1 MKYLKVIAFT
11 HKQIELKEL
20 GKLVICE
27 ENLNA
32 KLQKVKTQ
40 FDIPEIFYL
49 ATCNR
54 VEFVMATSRVIDT
67 EFAEHFISA
76 LDIDIC
82 PEHMG
87 IFLSGASIYED
98 YEALNHLLRT
108 SCSLE
113 SLVVGEK
120 EILPQMRKA
129 YECCREAG
137 LTGDYLRMVMSTV
150 VKTAKEVYTHTN
162 ISKNP
167 ISVVSLAYRKLKDL
181 KQCSNAR
188 VLIIGAGE
196 TNRNI
201 SKYLQKHKFTNFA
214 VFNRTL
220 SKAAELAADL
230 GGEAHDLEDLKTY
243 TKGFD
248 VIITCTSC
256 IEPIITTEVYKT
268 LLNGETDKKTIVD
281 LAVPND
287 TAPEVLEQ
295 FPVHFIGVQ
304 SLNEIA
310 QKNLQERYE
319 EQIHAEKII
328 EENIAEFLPLLK
340 QRRVEVAMREVPEK
354 IKEIRNT
361 ALNSVFAEEVQGMD
375 KESREVLEKVLNYM
389 EKKYISVPMIMA
401 KEILINSLSRETCL
415 SAGRK
420 SKLKAFLILLPL
432 FIVLTVKIAAYSSL

>member
-1 MKYLKVIAFT
+1 
-11 HKQIELKEL
+11 
-20 GKLVICE
+20 LVICGDS
-27 ENLNA
+27 LTS
-32 KLQKVKTQ
+32 KLQKVKLQ

-54 VEFVMATSRVIDT
+54 VEFIMASNAVVDKDFT
-67 EFAEHFISA
+67 EKFIGA
-76 LDIDIC
+76 LDIGLC
-82 PEHMG
+82 SVSLGH
-87 IFLSGASIYED
+87 FLGKASIYED
-98 YEALNHLLRT
+98 NEALNHLLRT

-113 SLVVGEK
+113 SMVVGEK
-120 EILPQMRKA
+120 EILAQMRKA

-137 LTGDYLRMVMSTV
+137 LTGDYLRMVMNTV

-162 ISKNP
+162 IAKKP

-201 SKYLQKHKFTNFA
+201 SKYLQKHKFSNFS

-220 SKAAELAADL
+220 SKARELAVDL
-230 GGEAHDLEDLKTY
+230 GGEAHDLEDLKSY
-243 TKGFD
+243 KKGFD

-268 LLNGETDKKTIVD
+268 LLNGDIDKKTIVD

-287 TAPEVLEQ
+287 TAPEVLQQ
-295 FPVHFIGVQ
+295 FPINFIGVQ
-304 SLNEIA
+304 SLNEVA
-310 QKNLQERYE
+310 KKNLQERYE
-319 EQIHAEKII
+319 EQVHAEKII
-328 EENIAEFLPLLK
+328 EENIAEFLHLLK
-340 QRRVEVAMREVPEK
+340 QRRIAVAMREVPEK

-361 ALNSVFAEEVQGMD
+361 AINSVFADEVQNMD
-375 KESREVLEKVLNYM
+375 KESREVLEKVIAYM

-401 KEILINSLSRETCL
+401 KDILTNS
-415 SAGRK
+415 
-420 SKLKAFLILLPL
+420 
-432 FIVLTVKIAAYSSL
+432 